1 MTHDIYY
8 DKGFHLFPK
17 WWNIWSCKIS
27 SWVQRKK
34 FKMSFCSPLTQRWDL
49 FKHRTENLLRL
60 LGDPFCANFS
70 SHLLLAREVDEGWG
84 VRGLALFYVLIFPS
98 SDISHKLHPSWLPR
112 SASSPRSIPAKKGKK
127 RETWIIGGGS
137 GWLGGTQADTWLLMT
152 LPPPPIIPM
161 SDILQTIPC
170 SLLHIYRYRLL
181 LRRAVDQEI

>member
-70 SHLLLAREVDEGWG
+70 SHLLLAREVDENGLKTLPRYWSGRGGGWG
-84 VRGLALFYVLIFPS
+84 GWLYSMFWFFLPLISVINCIPADCRAVHLVLVQY
-98 SDISHKLHPSWLPR
+98 LPR
-112 SASSPRSIPAKKGKK
+112 EK
-127 RETWIIGGGS
+127 RETRIIGGGS

-152 LPPPPIIPM
+152 LPPPSPNYSNVRYSP
-161 SDILQTIPC
+161 DNT
-170 SLLHIYRYRLL
+170 LLSPPYI
-181 LRRAVDQEI
+181 